1 MKATD
6 SRECRNCHQFDVM
19 ALEDQARFAARI
31 HGDAPAKG
39 QTCIDCHKGITHDLP
54 QPGTL
59 SVVDEDLDIEYAEE
73 INGTCAGCHGEF
85 GEGTTDGEYPRLAG
99 LDAAYLAQQLRN
111 FKTRDRLNIPM
122 TPYTTERELPEEDVV
137 LIAAYLSQID
147 LPSKL
152 PPIDE
157 EKEFDALARLKA
169 SGRVIN
175 IARYPGN
182 IEKGRQ
188 FYQKECAGCHGEAAQ
203 GKANM
208 NIPQLAWQYSVYIT
222 RQIKKFRAG
231 ERLHDDPRDA
241 DIFKSFSEVE
251 IDDMLA
257 YLSILDDD

>member
-1 MKATD
+1 
-6 SRECRNCHQFDVM
+6 
-19 ALEDQARFAARI
+19 
-31 HGDAPAKG
+31 
-39 QTCIDCHKGITHDLP
+39 
-54 QPGTL
+54 
-59 SVVDEDLDIEYAEE
+59 
-73 INGTCAGCHGEF
+73 
-85 GEGTTDGEYPRLAG
+85 
-99 LDAAYLAQQLRN
+99 
-111 FKTRDRLNIPM
+111 M

-169 SGRVIN
+169 GGRVIN

-182 IEKGRQ
+182 VEKGRQ

-203 GKANM
+203 GQAAQGKANM
-208 NIPQLAWQYSVYIT
+208 NIPQLAGQYSVYIT
-222 RQIKKFRAG
+222 RQIKNFRTG

-241 DIFKSFSEVE
+241 DIFKSFSDAE
-251 IDDMLA
+251 IDDMQA